1 MCIRDSHIGKQTL
14 RKAPLTYW
22 KVFFTVIPMA
32 NSAENSAHIPEA
44 ATRTE
49 FEKNIGKEYFKEAA
63 WPMAGY
69 VVTILL
75 LTTLVD
81 LETAGAWKYLVV
93 LIPIIPML
101 FFLRAVIRQ
110 FGRID
115 EMQREAQL
123 EGLALS
129 FGVTIFAA
137 ITLGFL
143 SLSLIHI

>member
-1 MCIRDSHIGKQTL
+1 
-14 RKAPLTYW
+14 
-22 KVFFTVIPMA
+22 MA
-32 NSAENSAHIPEA
+32 NSAENSAHLSEA
-44 ATRTE
+44 TTRTE

-93 LIPIIPML
+93 LIPVIPML

-110 FGRID
+110 FGRMD
-115 EMQREAQL
+115 EMQRGAQL
-123 EGLALS
+123 EALALS

-143 SLSLIHI
+143 SIAGLNTDPWGPWVIFSVGMATWLAEILRRGLHRP

>member
-1 MCIRDSHIGKQTL
+1 
-14 RKAPLTYW
+14 
-22 KVFFTVIPMA
+22 MA
-32 NSAENSAHIPEA
+32 NSAENSAHISEA
-44 ATRTE
+44 TTRTE

-93 LIPIIPML
+93 LIPIIPAL
-101 FFLRAVIRQ
+101 FFMRAVVRH

-115 EMQREAQL
+115 EMHRTGQL
-123 EGLALS
+123 EALAVS
-129 FGVTIFAA
+129 FGVTIIAA
-137 ITLGFL
+137 VTLGFL
-143 SLSLIHI
+143 SIAGLDTDPWGPWVIFSVGMATWLVAVMRSGLRLS